1 MIPPRPARFR
11 ELVDPLRGL
20 WLFLGVLTGWL
31 WSALPL
37 YPWLAS
43 IPLCLGLLFPLR
55 HGSRVACL
63 LGLGLQLGVFQL
75 LWTSPPP
82 LPSTQGRFA
91 VLITSR
97 SASIQARILQAP
109 DALQRDRTVR
119 LSPSD
124 LEVAP
129 GDTLWLPA
137 RFLPPRPATNPGG
150 FDAGRWMAQAGLDG
164 TLRAA
169 SGEPMILRKGSP
181 RADRRSAWTGIVKK
195 TFSRHLH
202 PYAAN
207 LWSATALG
215 ETSFLPPEV
224 SQAFRATGLFHLLA
238 VSGSHMLLLGGAVFA
253 FLRLLRLP
261 APAAWP
267 LAMAAVWGYTW
278 LLAFPPAVL
287 RASLAFSAL
296 ALAMS
301 AGRRPDARNAWFLT
315 AGLLLILDPNA
326 PFHPGV
332 QLSFA
337 AVAGLLWVAPNLT
350 WMVPAALRRGRIGA
364 WLVSPL
370 LMSVGACLTTAPVLA
385 WHFQTVPWIGI
396 PAGLLVGLL
405 FEAGFL
411 ASLLVLALACLG
423 APSWLFWGFARAA
436 DGFAWTSLTLVLQ
449 TAQRFDGTIDTA
461 RPSPAILLLG
471 LSCAFLL
478 ALVGTRWRRTALWAS
493 PAWLGLVLLASRPA
507 PARTEIWQLDVGQG
521 DAALIRFP
529 SGRAWLVDCG
539 PRSRTA
545 DAGVRTI
552 LPALRT
558 LGIGQLDAVVI
569 THTDMDHVGGLD
581 TLLSALPVGRILAPI
596 ATWPDTAPHWIA
608 TLGRL
613 RERGIPVQRVGAGQI
628 LSYGDGARCQVL
640 APGRIAAPGTN
651 QASLVFRLDHG
662 RSSVLFTGDAD
673 RWSEEHQL
681 RGPLDLDA
689 DVLKVGHHG
698 SRSSSIPDYLDRV
711 TPGLAIL
718 SYGAT
723 NRYGHPNPE
732 MMSRLSKF
740 SSATWSTA
748 TQGAIRM
755 TLDSNRIGIEPAE
768 PRWWK
773 GPWVRRSLPK
783 EGIPLKPPA

>member
-1 MIPPRPARFR
+1 MTPPRPARFR
-11 ELVDPLRGL
+11 ELLDPLRGL
-20 WLFLGVLTGWL
+20 WLFLGALSGWL
-31 WSALPL
+31 WCALPL
-37 YPWLAS
+37 HPWLAGL
-43 IPLCLGLLFPLR
+43 PLCLGLLAPLR
-55 HGSRVACL
+55 HGSRIAAL
-63 LGLGLQLGVFQL
+63 LGLGLQLIAFQL
-75 LWTSPPP
+75 CWSPPP
-82 LPSTQGRFA
+82 SLPALQGRFV
-91 VLITSR
+91 VLVTSR
-97 SASIQARILQAP
+97 GSSLEARILEAP
-109 DALQRDRTVR
+109 SAALRHRTVR

-124 LEVAP
+124 LEVSA
-129 GDTLWLPA
+129 GDTLSLPA

-150 FDAGRWMAQAGLDG
+150 FDAGRWMAQAGIDG

-169 SGEPMILRKGSP
+169 SGEPMLLRKGKA
-181 RADRRSAWTGIVKK
+181 RTDRRTAWTGIVKQ

-202 PYAAN
+202 PYAAD

-301 AGRRPDARNAWFLT
+301 FGRRPDARNAWFLT

-337 AVAGLLWVAPNLT
+337 AVAGLLWVAPNLMWT
-350 WMVPAALRRGRIGA
+350 IPAPLRRGRIEA
-364 WLVSPL
+364 WIVSPL
-370 LMSVGACLTTAPVLA
+370 LLSLGASLTTAPLLA

-396 PAGLLVGLL
+396 PAGLVVGIL

-423 APSWLFWGFARAA
+423 APAWLFWGFAHAA
-436 DGFAWTSLTLVLQ
+436 DGLAWSSLTLVLQ
-449 TAQRFDGTIDTA
+449 TAQRLDGSLDIA
-461 RPSPAILLLG
+461 RPAPSFLLLG
-471 LSCAFLL
+471 LCLPFLL
-478 ALVGTRWRRTALWAS
+478 ALLGTRWRRTALWAA
-493 PAWLGLVLLASRPA
+493 PVWLCLLFLFLRPA
-507 PARTEIWQLDVGQG
+507 PPRTQVWHLDVGQG

-539 PRSRTA
+539 PRSQFS
-545 DAGVRTI
+545 DAGARTI

-558 LGIGQLDAVVI
+558 LGIDRLDAVVV

-581 TLLSALPVGRILAPI
+581 TLLTALPVGRVLAPV
-596 ATWPDTAPHWIA
+596 ASWPDTAAHWLA

-613 RERGIPVQRVGAGQI
+613 RARGVPVQRVGAGQI
-628 LSYGDGARCQVL
+628 LSYGDGATCRVL
-640 APGRIAAPGTN
+640 APGRVVAPGTN

-662 RSSVLFTGDAD
+662 TSSILFTGDAD
-673 RWSEEHQL
+673 FWSEERQL
-681 RGPLDLDA
+681 EDRLDLDT

-698 SRSSSIPDYLDRV
+698 SRSSSGPEYLERV
-711 TPGLAIL
+711 TPGLAVL
-718 SYGAT
+718 SVGAT

-732 MMSRLSKF
+732 MLARLSRF
-740 SSATWSTA
+740 SSTTWNTA
-748 TQGAIRM
+748 TQGALHLV
-755 TLDSNRIGIEPAE
+755 LDSARIGTAPAE

-773 GPWVRRSLPK
+773 GPWVRAGS
-783 EGIPLKPPA
+783 GT